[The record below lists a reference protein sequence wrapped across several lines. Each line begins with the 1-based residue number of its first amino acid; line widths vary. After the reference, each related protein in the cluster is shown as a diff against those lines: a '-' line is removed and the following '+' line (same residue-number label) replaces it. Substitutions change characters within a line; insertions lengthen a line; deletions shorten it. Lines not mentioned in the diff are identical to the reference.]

1 MLSIQ
6 VGRPREVAVPTAL
19 ARSGRTPKPWITA
32 IYKEPVRGPIWLG
45 REGLTGDSQV
55 NRKYHGGPERAL
67 LVYAASH
74 YPAWRAELDRPEL
87 AFGAFGENLTVEGLP
102 LEDEIAVGDRL
113 RAGAAELVV
122 TQPRVPCYKLGLRF
136 GRDDMV
142 KRFLD
147 AARPG
152 YYLAVAVEGDV
163 AAGDTVEIVAQHP
176 ARVPVAEVIRVYA
189 SDRDDVASLER
200 LAALDALPVAWRRYF
215 AERLPASAL

>member
-87 AFGAFGENLTVEGLP
+87 AFGAFGENLTVTGL
-102 LEDEIAVGDRL
+102 DEHTVHIGQRFAVGDAIFQVASAREPCVAL
-113 RAGAAELVV
+113 A
-122 TQPRVPCYKLGLRF
+122 RVFAIP
-136 GRDDMV
+136 DMV
-142 KRFLD
+142 ASVFRTARTGWYCRVLREGYLQAGQPLRLLPEESE
-147 AARPG
+147 AAQDHGPG
-152 YYLAVAVEGDV
+152 GA
-163 AAGDTVEIVAQHP
+163 I
-176 ARVPVAEVIRVYA
+176 
-189 SDRDDVASLER
+189 
-200 LAALDALPVAWRRYF
+200 
-215 AERLPASAL
+215 ASALGPTVAEDLRSR